1 MDEIH
6 SHLPGD
12 VAKKDVAILE
22 LNLEHRVR
30 KSLDNFSVLFYS
42 YLFGH

>member
-6 SHLPGD
+6 SHLAGD
-12 VAKKDVAILE
+12 VAEKDVAILK
-22 LNLEHRVR
+22 LHLEHCVR
-30 KSLDNFSVLFYS
+30 KSLDDLAVLLYR